1 MTGGWKVT
9 VVVPGE
15 AAATFTA
22 ALEADAMAVTEFEQ
36 DARGPW
42 IVEAYYAGMPDRVAL
57 SAAVSLA
64 AAATGIAE
72 PHVQC
77 MPLPVRDWLAENRES
92 FVPIRIGRFFVHP
105 SHFDGV
111 PPPGAIRI
119 QVDAASA
126 FGSGEHAS
134 TRGCLLALDRLARRG
149 PPGRVLDLGC
159 GSGILAVAMAK
170 LWRGQGLA
178 SDIDPEAVRVTRRN
192 LRTNG
197 VAGNVRVMCAKGF
210 GHLALLQGAP
220 YALIVANILARPL
233 IGLAREI
240 ASRLTEPGTLIV
252 SGILAEQAHWVAG
265 AYGRCGLRLLHVD
278 THDGWSTLTLQ
289 R

>member
-9 VVVPGE
+9 VVVPGDV
-15 AAATFTA
+15 AATFSA

-36 DARGPW
+36 DGRGPW
-42 IVEAYYAGMPDRVAL
+42 VVEAYYGAMPDRIAL
-57 SAAVSLA
+57 SATISLA

-72 PHVQC
+72 PPVQC

-92 FVPIRIGRFFVHP
+92 FVPIRIGRFFVYP
-105 SHFDGV
+105 SHFDGA

-134 TRGCLLALDRLARRG
+134 TKGCLLALDRLARRG
-149 PPGRVLDLGC
+149 RPDRVLDLGC

-178 SDIDPEAVRVTRRN
+178 SDIDPEAVRVSRRN

-210 GHLALLQGAP
+210 GHPSLLAGAP
-220 YALIVANILARPL
+220 YDLIVANILARPL
-233 IGLAREI
+233 IALAPDI
-240 ASRLTEPGTLIV
+240 ARRLTGRGILIV

-265 AYGRCGLRLLHVD
+265 AYGRCGLRLRHADL
-278 THDGWSTLTLQ
+278 HDGWSTLTLQ

>member
-15 AAATFTA
+15 AAATFSA
-22 ALEADAMAVTEFEQ
+22 ALEANAMAVSEFEQ

-42 IVEAYYAGMPDRVAL
+42 IVEAYYGAMPDRMAL

-72 PHVQC
+72 PPVQC
-77 MPLPVRDWLAENRES
+77 MPLPARDWLAENRES

-105 SHFDGV
+105 SHFDGT

-149 PPGRVLDLGC
+149 RPGHLLDLGC

-178 SDIDPEAVRVTRRN
+178 SDIDPEAVRVSRRN

-197 VAGNVRVMCAKGF
+197 VAGNLRVVCAKGF
-210 GHLALLQGAP
+210 GHPALLQGTP
-220 YALIVANILARPL
+220 YDLIVANILARPL
-233 IGLAREI
+233 VALASEI
-240 ASRLTEPGTLIV
+240 SSRLAGHGIV
-252 SGILAEQAHWVAG
+252 ILSGILAEQATWVAG
-265 AYGRCGLRLLHVD
+265 TYSRCGLRLLHADV
-278 THDGWSTLTLQ
+278 HDGWSTLTLQ

>member
-1 MTGGWKVT
+1 MTGDWKVT

-15 AAATFTA
+15 AAAIFSA

-36 DARGPW
+36 DGRGPW
-42 IVEAYYAGMPDRVAL
+42 IVEAYYNAMPDRIAL
-57 SAAVSLA
+57 SATVSLA

-72 PHVQC
+72 PPVQC
-77 MPLPVRDWLAENRES
+77 MPLPVRDWLAENRDS
-92 FVPIRIGRFFVHP
+92 FIPIRIGRFFVHP
-105 SHFDGV
+105 SHFDGA
-111 PPPGAIRI
+111 PPSGAIRI

-134 TRGCLLALDRLARRG
+134 TKGCLRALDRLARLGR
-149 PPGRVLDLGC
+149 PGHVLDLGC

-178 SDIDPEAVRVTRRN
+178 SDIDPEAVRVSRRN
-192 LRTNG
+192 LRANG

-210 GHLALLQGAP
+210 AHLALRQGAP
-220 YALIVANILARPL
+220 YDLIVANILARPL
-233 IGLAREI
+233 IGLAPEI
-240 ASRLTEPGTLIV
+240 ALRLTRRGILIV

-265 AYGRCGLRLLHVD
+265 AYGRCGLRLLRADV
-278 THDGWSTLTLQ
+278 HDGWSTLTLQ